1 MNSGKSENKS
11 QVGGET
17 EYEDDYLSHLKALN
31 IQVTDWIKKH
41 VEENPLII
49 LSPVFKDYEKHAK
62 ELEEKFPHKQ
72 KGSAKGSGTFPPVI
86 SAKSPVKATE
96 AIKPFSFGSS
106 SQQKQDSTS
115 SGFSFGAAASKPG
128 GGFSFGLGSAG
139 TSTFTATTPSQP
151 SESTE
156 ASKEDEEDEPPK
168 VEVKQVVEEDA
179 LYSKKCKLFYKKDE
193 KFVEKGV
200 GMLHLKPLDSGK
212 TQLLVRAD
220 TNLGNILLNINLSK
234 DIPTT
239 RVGKNNVMMVCVPN
253 PPIDP
258 KATSNEPTS
267 MLIRVKSGEDADELL
282 SKLEEIKK

>member
-49 LSPVFKDYEKHAK
+49 LSPVFKDYEKHVK

-96 AIKPFSFGSS
+96 AIKPFSFGSTS
-106 SQQKQDSTS
+106 EQKQDSTS
-115 SGFSFGAAASKPG
+115 TGFSFGSAASKPG
-128 GGFSFGLGSAG
+128 GGFSFGLASAG
-139 TSTFTATTPSQP
+139 TSTFAASVPSKP
-151 SESTE
+151 AEGSK
-156 ASKEDEEDEPPK
+156 AAKEDEEDEPPK
-168 VEVKQVVEEDA
+168 VEVKEVVEEDA